1 MIYNKIED
9 KILVSLRKL
18 YVYLLQIIEKE
29 VVLEFFY

>member
-1 MIYNKIED
+1 MIYDKIED

-18 YVYLLQIIEKE
+18 YVYLLQIIGKE